1 MGGGLISR
9 FPLGLGAVTSP
20 TSFRPPRGK
29 SRPNLTAR
37 LETNSLKITK
47 WARVATCS
55 WRAQTWRR
63 LNNHTSTGSAKLQGL
78 PASPRCSPENALCSE
93 QHCRARAHTQM
104 HTRNS
109 CETSGGLPCG
119 GGNEPGP
126 PLRRKDTSFAW
137 PPPRTGGNPVT
148 SPEATAVTAPCGKGE
163 GAPQPRPLYT
173 SLPKS
178 PSCTLTF
185 LGGGCM
191 MLKGHQSSPDGGV
204 S

>member
-1 MGGGLISR
+1 M
-9 FPLGLGAVTSP
+9 TSP

-37 LETNSLKITK
+37 LETNSLKIIK
-47 WARVATCS
+47 WARVATSC

-93 QHCRARAHTQM
+93 QHCHARAHTQM

-109 CETSGGLPCG
+109 CEMSRGLPCCG
-119 GGNEPGP
+119 GDEPGP

-137 PPPRTGGNPVT
+137 PSPGAGGNSVT
-148 SPEATAVTAPCGKGE
+148 SPRRRRS
-163 GAPQPRPLYT
+163 RPLAERGRGRPSRVPCT
-173 SLPKS
+173 HPSQTPK
-178 PSCTLTF
+178 PPNCTLTF